1 MILDKKKIFIAGFW
15 VILIFGLSQLIRLGS
30 NLIITRLL
38 VPEMFGVMAIVSV
51 VLFGITMFTDLGLWA
66 FIVRHKNPDDAH
78 LLNVVWTLQVIRGW
92 LMFFIVL
99 ILVTILILGNHYLP
113 DYFEGIY
120 QDSRLPPLVL
130 IAGLSS
136 VVSGYKSLASPM
148 MSRQLE
154 VRKLELIELY
164 SQLAGVV
171 FMVIWV
177 YFYPSI
183 WALVFT
189 GLISTFVNTF
199 LSYYLF
205 PYRHKFILDKTIVKE
220 VFHFSKWIVIASVL
234 TYLFSQ
240 GDKLFFG
247 GKIDAST
254 LGIYSIAF
262 TLVGTLTS
270 ITQTLAEKIIFPV
283 FASMAHGD
291 RAILKTRYY
300 QVRQYLDAPIF
311 FVAGIL
317 IALGPSIVNILYDP
331 RYANAGWML
340 QILIFSVIG
349 NTLSLISME
358 CLSALSITQVRMW
371 VMLIRTIS
379 LFIGLPLFFHLYGL
393 QGAIWVIAL
402 NVWTSLPVIY
412 WTLAKN
418 AVFSI
423 GKELRMLPLIP
434 IGYGLSVVFLNLFN
448 AKFR

>member
-15 VILIFGLSQLIRLGS
+15 VILIFGLSQFIRLGS
-30 NLIITRLL
+30 NLIVTRLL
-38 VPEMFGVMAIVSV
+38 VPEMFGVMTVVSV
-51 VLFGITMFTDLGLWA
+51 VIFGITMFTDLGLWA

-99 ILVTILILGNHYLP
+99 ILVTILILGNHYTP
-113 DYFEGIY
+113 DYFQGIY

-136 VVSGYKSLASPM
+136 VVSGYKSLASPI
-148 MSRQLE
+148 MSRRLE

-164 SQLAGVV
+164 AQITGTLC
-171 FMVIWV
+171 MVIWV

-183 WALVFT
+183 WALVFS
-189 GLISTFVNTF
+189 GLISTSVNTF
-199 LSYYLF
+199 LTYYLF
-205 PYRHKFILDKTIVKE
+205 PFRHKFILDKAIVSD
-220 VFHFSKWIVIASVL
+220 VFHFSKWIVISSVL
-234 TYLFSQ
+234 TYLFLQ

-254 LGIYSIAF
+254 LGVYSIAF

-270 ITQTLAEKIIFPV
+270 VTQALAEKIIFPV
-283 FASMAHGD
+283 FASLAHGD
-291 RAILKTRYY
+291 RAFLKKRYY
-300 QVRQYLDAPIF
+300 QVRQHLDAPVF

-317 IALGPSIVNILYDP
+317 IALGPKIVNVLYNSN
-331 RYANAGWML
+331 YASAGWML
-340 QILIFSVIG
+340 QILIFSVVG

-371 VMLIRTIS
+371 VMLIRTVS
-379 LFIGLPLFFHLYGL
+379 LFIGLPLFFHFYGFH
-393 QGAIWVIAL
+393 GAVWVVAL

-412 WTLAKN
+412 WTLARN
-418 AVFSI
+418 SVFSLF
-423 GKELRMLPLIP
+423 KELRMLPLVP
-434 IGYGLSVVFLNLFN
+434 IGYASGIIVLNLF
-448 AKFR
+448 AVK